1 MLLLLEH
8 LKDIYSVK
16 LNGAVANLSFEICV
30 EFILIFHI
38 FMLSANFI
46 DDFEIKVTAWNFLNM
61 EFFWP

>member
-46 DDFEIKVTAWNFLNM
+46 DDFEIKVTA
-61 EFFWP
+61 